1 MLSLIFAIVAV
12 ILLCG
17 FRRIYIL
24 NGSLD
29 IGPSHSFCKIDK
41 NVWLPRFYHISPRS
55 TPPEYN
61 NGANFVIGQSG
72 ENYLFLYDGKNLH
85 ATHTV
90 YILSPHLVLI
100 SFLLNGILND
110 VHIIAFGTAVAVW
123 VSVLQDP
130 NFVFFTPLILLC
142 TSFLGVPLCLK
153 HYIQTAGYGKYETS
167 LHISGNLKTQKKFVR
182 PSYLFFSTAALM
194 NELSILL
201 LTMQAVCS
209 FYQDFGLL
217 QVANF
222 LCTCALLIFSIIM
235 YTCNIR
241 DVYKKKKKDIF
252 ILLAEIALITIA
264 IIGSAPA
271 SQTIHFAITPTYL
284 FPFTLG
290 CIMLL
295 FLVSKHILSIYL
307 PAQGKTQ
314 KKHMWKH
321 NRIFKNK
328 QHDTYNYQATENL
341 FSNHTFIA
349 YNDAGP
355 YKKYYLPP
363 AEYEREKEREKRR
376 EEEKQQRLKEKEEKE
391 KRLAELIEAEKKVT
405 KELDEARY
413 IKLRENYDDDSGHV
427 LAREYKEKRM
437 AVTSLELKKVRIQLK
452 ILELRDGVGRFNP
465 EWDSLKHKEITLES
479 EYERLSLGFPN
490 AKELVD
496 GARDYRRKHATMWF
510 NGKLITPEEYDEF
523 CKRYGYDKYAK
534 KAESDD
540 DVKKKEKEGGY
551 VNDIDTQNATDR
563 FNNRR

>member
-1 MLSLIFAIVAV
+1 MLSLIFVIVAI

-17 FRRIYIL
+17 FRRIYLL

-41 NVWLPRFYHISPRS
+41 NVWLPRFYPIHPWSSKPD
-55 TPPEYN
+55 YN
-61 NGANFVIGQSG
+61 NGANFAIGQSG
-72 ENYLFLYDGKNLH
+72 ENYLFLYDGNDARGTKSS
-85 ATHTV
+85 
-90 YILSPHLVLI
+90 YILTPHLVLI

-153 HYIQTAGYGKYETS
+153 HYIQTAGYGKYESS
-167 LHISGNLKTQKKFVR
+167 LHISGNLKIQKKFVR
-182 PSYLFFSTAALM
+182 PSYLFFSAAALM

-201 LTMQAVCS
+201 LSMQAVCS
-209 FYQDFGLL
+209 FYQEFGLL

-222 LCTCALLIFSIIM
+222 LCTCALLIFSIVM

-307 PAQGKTQ
+307 PTQEKMQ
-314 KKHMWKH
+314 KKETKSA
-321 NRIFKNK
+321 
-328 QHDTYNYQATENL
+328 NYQATENL
-341 FSNHTFIA
+341 FFNHTFLA
-349 YNDAGP
+349 YKDADP

-363 AEYEREKEREKRR
+363 AEYEREKEKEKRR
-376 EEEKQQRLKEKEEKE
+376 EEEKQRRIKEKEEKE

-413 IKLRENYDDDSGHV
+413 IKLRENYDDDSGHP

-437 AVTSLELKKVRIQLK
+437 AVTSLELKKVRIQLH
-452 ILELRDGVGRFNP
+452 ILELRDGQGRFMPNS
-465 EWDSLKHKEITLES
+465 EQWKELRSKEITLES

-510 NGKLITPEEYDEF
+510 NGRLITPEEYDEF

-551 VNDIDTQNATDR
+551 ANDIDTNNATDR